1 MLQLDVIFWK
11 PQASDRSKRQ
21 EMSTEPFASLQE
33 GTCRTNKKFLQIR
46 LVTNLD
52 LETSHWFW
60 VSSREKK
67 VHRLV
72 VLHCVFSSQVI
83 EDVEYVFVNTKED
96 EAADN
101 NMFDRNK
108 RRISLRIIM
117 NHSWKSKNRLMFPS
131 WFSKMKNENQFDWQ
145 CRTLFD
151 KKSHIHLP
159 YRWIQ
164 LKQNLA
170 AKSSYLYF
178 HKYFHIPFRKFLR
191 WNLKGHSW
199 KGTGTPSSKRKA
211 FGATFEGRS
220 YVRWCATAR
229 EHRVEVSKKGHLFFG
244 VKKHHCPHLLET

>member
-1 MLQLDVIFWK
+1 
-11 PQASDRSKRQ
+11 
-21 EMSTEPFASLQE
+21 MSTEPFASLQE

-72 VLHCVFSSQVI
+72 ILHCVFSSQVI

-199 KGTGTPSSKRKA
+199 KGTGTPSSKEKHLGQLLKAEAMSDDVLQRVNTVSRFRKR
-211 FGATFEGRS
+211 GTFFWGEKTSLPSSPGNLRLTK
-220 YVRWCATAR
+220 A
-229 EHRVEVSKKGHLFFG
+229 
-244 VKKHHCPHLLET
+244 